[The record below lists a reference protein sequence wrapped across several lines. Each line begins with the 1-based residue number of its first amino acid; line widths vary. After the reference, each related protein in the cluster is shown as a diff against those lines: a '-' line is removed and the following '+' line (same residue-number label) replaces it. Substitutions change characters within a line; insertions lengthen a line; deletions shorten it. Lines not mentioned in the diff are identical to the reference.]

1 MKKIL
6 IIPGNTFVSRN
17 YFSSPMIEN
26 LKRISIK
33 DNIKII
39 VAEIESNPI
48 PEEIFNKLKKIFED
62 DYNIQFVKLIKNP
75 ESPIERIIWYL
86 KNNFFHKALT
96 YRFNEINNFITQKRY
111 KEITKLKLIK
121 MMKSICG
128 IQIYGQNILVFLF
141 QNLRLFLKYFIFYSH
156 HFYFQKIKLLMK
168 I

>member
-48 PEEIFNKLKKIFED
+48 PEETFNKLKKIFED

-111 KEITKLKLIK
+111 KEITNAQINKDDEKYLWNSDIGPKYFGFPFPKSKLIFK
-121 MMKSICG
+121 VFIML
-128 IQIYGQNILVFLF
+128 NIFL
-141 QNLRLFLKYFIFYSH
+141 S
-156 HFYFQKIKLLMK
+156 
-168 I
+168 